1 MKSPLDIRQKPVSS
15 LAENKP
21 TCSEIKNVRFPLLK
35 NLLSKINQISNS
47 FIHFSKRGE
56 YTVKEMQISSPTAA
70 WVSVDVFKEV
80 PEKLKPYCKNRHHIV
95 LDNNYMKKQEIRVI
109 YSISCAS
116 ACNRLPENPAS
127 NLELIAEGVG
137 FKEYRIKDRASPG
150 RADEIPT
157 VDEFNQL
164 SRDIF
169 NAR

>member
-95 LDNNYMKKQEIRVI
+95 LDNNYMKKTGNKSYLFYFVRFGVQSSTRE
-109 YSISCAS
+109 SC
-116 ACNRLPENPAS
+116 
-127 NLELIAEGVG
+127 
-137 FKEYRIKDRASPG
+137 
-150 RADEIPT
+150 
-157 VDEFNQL
+157 Q
-164 SRDIF
+164 
-169 NAR
+169 